1 MGKKFGVNTKSE
13 EGRARKAAVAEEKKR
28 AAASKK
34 EAEEAK
40 SWEEGAYKNK
50 RKEEEEA
57 KRLQRLAKK
66 KEREDLERRERAQLA
81 DAKTK
86 NTPDSK
92 PSPAAVGKERS
103 IAVDVLR
110 SVSSAD
116 SKKSISPSSSF
127 CGDEP
132 LATFSASNLDDALS
146 LMETLTVDP
155 SKDTIDRHPERRM
168 KAAYAAFE
176 AKEMPRLK
184 SEHPGLR
191 HSQLKEKLFRAWQ
204 KSPENPFN
212 QAHISHTATREEE
225 RAAIRDL
232 AEQDLERFRTK

>member
-1 MGKKFGVNTKSE
+1 MGKKFGVNTKAE

-28 AAASKK
+28 AAANKK

-57 KRLQRLAKK
+57 KRLERLAKK
-66 KEREDLERRERAQLA
+66 KEREDLERRERAQLV

-86 NTPDSK
+86 NTPDSR
-92 PSPAAVGKERS
+92 PAPAAVGKERS